1 MPSRTATLN
10 LQVLLH
16 STATDFLDAT
26 EHILEKHGLTSN
38 IILPFAIK
46 ARKSE
51 GLPVSNTRGTA
62 YWSAAR
68 VVSPS
73 RVPQQFWMTQW
84 TVRGAASIPSL
95 DFVVAVT
102 EGQLGAYPVFIW
114 SPHASIDMSST
125 FLTPR
130 IQGIVARLRQAV
142 PAERVFSVFAQDPVV
157 EAFTNFWTQA
167 TGKIPEAEAF
177 YAAKFSYCT
186 AKSIQPAPQ
195 LPLGHELRLATLA
208 DLDQC
213 AQLCKEFADDSV
225 YFPLSLTAGRQEA
238 KAMIDSKYLWVY
250 ATPQGIATIV
260 ASTRRTPNA
269 VASIN
274 KVYTPPAFR
283 GKGCAQ
289 RLVAHVTRSLLDGT
303 DCATAH
309 DAVVLYVSHGNP
321 AARVYNRV
329 GFQGLDD
336 TMPIPPLVENW
347 LEIGFQ
353 ATNRGHW

>member
-1 MPSRTATLN
+1 MPSRAATLN

-46 ARKSE
+46 ARKNE
-51 GLPVSNTRGTA
+51 RLPVSNARGPA
-62 YWSAAR
+62 YWSAPRAA
-68 VVSPS
+68 SAS
-73 RVPQQFWMTQW
+73 RVSQQFWMTQW
-84 TVRGAASIPSL
+84 TVRGAGSTPSL

-114 SPHASIDMSST
+114 SPHASIDMSSP
-125 FLTPR
+125 FLFPR
-130 IQGIVARLRQAV
+130 IQAIVARLCRTI

-157 EAFTNFWTQA
+157 NTFTHMWTQA
-167 TGKIPEAEAF
+167 TGKMPEEEAF

-186 AKSIQPAPQ
+186 TKSLQPAPQ
-195 LPLGHELRLATLA
+195 LPSGHELRLATSA

-225 YFPLSLTAGRQEA
+225 YFPLSLAAGRQEA
-238 KAMIDSKYLWVY
+238 KAMIEAKHLWVY

-289 RLVAHVTRSLLDGT
+289 RLVAHVTRSLLEGT

-336 TMPIPPLVENW
+336 TLPLPPLVENW
-347 LEIGFQ
+347 LETGFK
-353 ATNRGHW
+353 ATDRGHW